1 MKMKLKTL
9 TGILF
14 GTQSEGKINLITV
27 SILGLFHLYAT
38 VKDKFQIC
46 FLKNYILLSGL
57 GSSSTTN

>member
-9 TGILF
+9 TGIVF

-27 SILGLFHLYAT
+27 SIFGLFHLYAT

-46 FLKNYILLSGL
+46 F
-57 GSSSTTN
+57 